1 MLLRLDH
8 EGVKKLISDYDKAV
22 ANIKKICLKLT
33 WYMRGGVSYT
43 DILNMSSIE
52 REMINKIVEENL
64 ELTKKTQM
72 PFI

>member
-8 EGVKKLISDYDKAV
+8 EGVKKLIEGYDKEV
-22 ANIKKICLKLT
+22 SDIKRICMKLT
-33 WYMRGGVSYT
+33 WYMRGGTSYT
-43 DILNMSSIE
+43 DVLNMSYAE
-52 REMINKIVEENL
+52 REMINKLVEENI